1 MPVTIGSDLDD
12 VLVTTSAGVTITGNI
27 VVEGTLPLPSPGQV
41 TPLRVT
47 ATFGDPEASVGEPN
61 AQPATVSP
69 DMTFTVKGLSGAVLL
84 RAFGLQQAIVKNV
97 QLGAEDITDTPHEFK
112 PGDRVTIVLTTQ
124 GSTLEGMVTDAA
136 GKPVTDAGL
145 ILFSDDK
152 SAWRSN
158 SVHTR
163 RGGTQATGR
172 YRMPGLLPG
181 RYYLVAVPRERLN
194 GLTIGADPSVF
205 ELLSKEATT
214 VVIGQD
220 EQRTVDLKVSGG
232 GEI

>member
-1 MPVTIGSDLDD
+1 
-12 VLVTTSAGVTITGNI
+12 
-27 VVEGTLPLPSPGQV
+27 
-41 TPLRVT
+41 
-47 ATFGDPEASVGEPN
+47 
-61 AQPATVSP
+61 
-69 DMTFTVKGLSGAVLL
+69 MTFTVKGLSGAVLL